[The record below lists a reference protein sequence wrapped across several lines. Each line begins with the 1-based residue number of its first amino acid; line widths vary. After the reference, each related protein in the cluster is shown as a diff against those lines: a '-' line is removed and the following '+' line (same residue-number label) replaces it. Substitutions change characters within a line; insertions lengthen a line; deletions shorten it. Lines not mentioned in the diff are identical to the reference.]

1 MEENSREDWWRTG
14 MTRGTR
20 ESRREKVKWT
30 VTGSRWKT
38 MERDRENSDSAGSV
52 GKIGKERKRG
62 KVVESGGS
70 SRRAALSRVPGIG
83 RPFPSK

>member
-1 MEENSREDWWRTG
+1 MAHGDDGARD
-14 MTRGTR
+14 TRIAAR
-20 ESRREKVKWT
+20 ESQMDCHRLSMENGSETKRDRE
-30 VTGSRWKT
+30 
-38 MERDRENSDSAGSV
+38 RENSDSAGSV

>member
-1 MEENSREDWWRTG
+1 

-38 MERDRENSDSAGSV
+38 GDRDGENGDSGGSV
-52 GKIGKERKRG
+52 GKIGKERERG
-62 KVVESGGS
+62 KMVESGGS
-70 SRRAALSRVPGIG
+70 SRRAAALSRVPGIG

>member
-1 MEENSREDWWRTG
+1 MAHGDDGARD
-14 MTRGTR
+14 TRIAAR
-20 ESRREKVKWT
+20 ESQMDCHRLSMEN
-30 VTGSRWKT
+30 GSET
-38 MERDRENSDSAGSV
+38 EIENSDSAGSV

>member
-1 MEENSREDWWRTG
+1 
-14 MTRGTR
+14 MTARGTR

-38 MERDRENSDSAGSV
+38 GARQREIERENSDSAGSV
-52 GKIGKERKRG
+52 GKIEKERKRG

>member
-1 MEENSREDWWRTG
+1 

-38 MERDRENSDSAGSV
+38 GDRENSDSAGSV

>member
-1 MEENSREDWWRTG
+1 

-38 MERDRENSDSAGSV
+38 GDRGGENGDSGGSV

-62 KVVESGGS
+62 KMVESGGS
-70 SRRAALSRVPGIG
+70 SRRAAALSRVPGIG